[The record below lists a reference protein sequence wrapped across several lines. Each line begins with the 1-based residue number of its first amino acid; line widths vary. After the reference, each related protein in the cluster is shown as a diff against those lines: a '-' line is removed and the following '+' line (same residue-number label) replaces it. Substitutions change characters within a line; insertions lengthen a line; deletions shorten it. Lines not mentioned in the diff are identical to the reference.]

1 MKSPTYTATEILKMA
16 DTVLGEEIKILADLI
31 DEEIELYSLGELTI
45 LMRAAIIIFIRQ
57 SLVHYKGF
65 S

>member
-1 MKSPTYTATEILKMA
+1 MA
-16 DTVLGEEIKILADLI
+16 DSVSGDEIKILADLI
-31 DEEIELYSLGELTI
+31 DEEIELYSLDELAI

-57 SLVHYKGF
+57 SLVYYKGF

>member
-1 MKSPTYTATEILKMA
+1 MA